1 MDKDYLSKV
10 SAVALNGIFGY
21 EPKFSH
27 RIIDELGSP
36 EAVFSLSREELGHVF
51 GPCSKYIPLI
61 NGASLEKAAAQL
73 ERLESEGCSVL
84 GICDDGYPQ
93 LLKEC
98 EDAPMALYVRS
109 GTDPG
114 KIFNGHPSVSV
125 VGTRDLSPY
134 GREWCTRIIR
144 ELAKSPLKPVIVSGL
159 AMGIDIT
166 AHMAALACGLPTV
179 AVLPVG
185 IDDVY
190 PRRHSVAAHKISH
203 SPGSALITDY
213 PPGTAP
219 VAFNFIRRNRII
231 AGLSRAT
238 ILVESK
244 SKGGGTMT
252 ARLAFEYGRDV
263 YALPG
268 RIDDI
273 RSEGCNRL
281 VREKVA
287 ETIDS
292 LGELVR
298 SLGLE
303 CPVPM
308 QGVLFEE
315 ELQRRYGGSA
325 DADNIRRIALAIRR
339 NRGMNYDELCREC
352 GMGYDTVARL
362 AATLENDGFI
372 ETDPVQR
379 CSINSGIY

>member
-1 MDKDYLSKV
+1 MDKDYLSKA

-36 EAVFSLSREELGHVF
+36 EAVFSLSRNDLAHIF
-51 GPCSKYIPLI
+51 GPCSRYLPLI
-61 NGASLEKAAAQL
+61 CRESLEKAATQL
-73 ERLESEGCSVL
+73 ERLESEGFSIL
-84 GICDDGYPQ
+84 SIYDDGYPE

-98 EDAPMALYVRS
+98 DDAPMVLYVRS
-109 GTDPG
+109 GTEPG
-114 KIFNGHPSVSV
+114 KIFNGRPAVSV

-144 ELAKSPLKPVIVSGL
+144 ELSRSPLKPVIVSGL
-159 AMGIDIT
+159 AIGTDIT

-190 PRRHSVAAHKISH
+190 PRRHGVAAHKISA

-219 VAFNFIRRNRII
+219 VAYNFLRRNRII
-231 AGLSRAT
+231 AGISRAT

-244 SKGGGTMT
+244 VKGGGMMT
-252 ARLAFEYGRDV
+252 ARLAFGYGRDV
-263 YALPG
+263 YTLPG
-268 RIDDI
+268 RIDDV

-287 ETIDS
+287 DTIDS
-292 LGELVR
+292 LGALIEN
-298 SLGLE
+298 LGLG
-303 CPVPM
+303 CPVPEKAAF
-308 QGVLFEE
+308 FEQ
-315 ELQRRYGGSA
+315 ELLRRYGSTS
-325 DADNIRRIALAIRR
+325 DADDIMRVALAIKNR
-339 NRGMNYDELCREC
+339 RGMNYDELCRQC
-352 GMGYDTVARL
+352 GMTYDTVARL
-362 AATLENDGFI
+362 TALLENDGFI
-372 ETDPVQR
+372 ETDVLQR
-379 CSINSGIY
+379 CSINYGIY